1 MKKELTQM
9 LNATQ
14 DMSLVINGAFTL
26 NVNCI
31 NKQGINVSLSTDKE
45 ITERRFT
52 LTYTLSH
59 DKVLYM
65 SRVLPSTSAEKLM
78 VDIPTAMAEIM
89 TEISNKLVKDF
100 QNGYLLGEPKEV

>member
-1 MKKELTQM
+1 M
-9 LNATQ
+9 LNAKQ
-14 DMSLVINGAFTL
+14 DMSLKINGAFVL

-45 ITERRFT
+45 ITERRFSIV
-52 LTYTLSH
+52 YTQSH
-59 DKVLYM
+59 DKALFA
-65 SRVLPSTSAEKLM
+65 SRELPSTSVDMLIK
-78 VDIPTAMAEIM
+78 DIPTAMAEIM